1 MLMNKKAAGWKVFRW
16 TIITIF
22 LLLTVI
28 PIIIVVMTSFKNQK
42 DIFVSSYKWLF
53 VPVVKNYVNAFATGE
68 FPRYFLN
75 SIFITLVAT
84 AATVILGTLAAYG
97 LISFKLKGS
106 KGIANI
112 FLLGKLVPSITILLP
127 FFIILAKMNI
137 IGTYVGPIMADIAL
151 NLPFVVWLMI
161 SFIKDVPPDLSSAAE
176 IDGCSKM
183 QAFWHVIFPILTPA
197 IASAGILSMQF
208 SWNEFMFALQL
219 TNMDTATLPV
229 GISKFVGAVSID
241 WGKSCAAATVT
252 MAPIIIMGFIAQKYL
267 VMGITMGSVKG

>member
-1 MLMNKKAAGWKVFRW
+1 MNRDAVGWKIFRW

-22 LLLTVI
+22 LLVTVI

-42 DIFVSSYKWLF
+42 DIFVSSYRWFF

-84 AATVILGTLAAYG
+84 ASTVILGTLAAYG

-106 KGIANI
+106 KTIANI

-127 FFIILAKMNI
+127 FFLILAKLNI
-137 IGTYVGPIMADIAL
+137 VGTYVGPIMADIAL

-161 SFIKDVPPDLSSAAE
+161 SFIKDVPGDLSSAAE

-252 MAPIIIMGFIAQKYL
+252 MAPIIIIGFIAQKYL